1 MDLQKSCRRLAAW
14 VLTLALAAALALP
27 GGAVYAMPIQT
38 ANAQES
44 IYLINAVTG
53 EVLLDQ
59 NSGQQRCV
67 ASLPYCSALYPSVCN
82 HTKCNEIVRLSR
94 WTFSRNLK
102 A

>member
-44 IYLINAVTG
+44 V
-53 EVLLDQ
+53 
-59 NSGQQRCV
+59 
-67 ASLPYCSALYPSVCN
+67 
-82 HTKCNEIVRLSR
+82 
-94 WTFSRNLK
+94 
-102 A
+102 